1 MAGNKNPLRLTLA
14 VTDSEGFT
22 QISGLSLH
30 EGAFKVLRDVN
41 HEVAHALVLVDDVHV
56 VDAGLIVVGAVLDVL
71 NHRVAEV
78 VAQTIEALLGHHG
91 IEEGGY
97 PTAKS

>member
-1 MAGNKNPLRLTLA
+1 MMQTFL
-14 VTDSEGFT
+14 
-22 QISGLSLH
+22 QIRGLSLH
-30 EGAFKVLRDVN
+30 EGAFEVLRDVD
-41 HEVAHALVLVDDVHV
+41 HEVAHALVLVDDVHI
-56 VDAGLIVVGAVLDVL
+56 VDASLVVVGAVLDVL

-78 VAQTIEALLGHHG
+78 VAQTVEALLGHHG

>member
-1 MAGNKNPLRLTLA
+1 MMNPFL
-14 VTDSEGFT
+14 
-22 QISGLSLH
+22 QIRGLSLH
-30 EGAFKVLRDVN
+30 EDAFEVLRDVD
-41 HEVAHALVLVDDVHV
+41 HEVTHALVLVDDVHV

-78 VAQTIEALLGHHG
+78 VEQTVEVLLGHHG